1 LIVQARQIIRG
12 AAMTVMIANASY
24 YYPDE
29 VGIG

>member
-1 LIVQARQIIRG
+1 MNWNKAPH
-12 AAMTVMIANASY
+12 MTRSFAIASY